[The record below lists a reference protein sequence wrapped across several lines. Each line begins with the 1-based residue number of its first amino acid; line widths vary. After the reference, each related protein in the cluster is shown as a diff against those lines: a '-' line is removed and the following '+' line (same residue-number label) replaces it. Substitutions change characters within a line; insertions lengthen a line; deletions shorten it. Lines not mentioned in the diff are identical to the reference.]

1 MKILGK
7 KSLSTVI
14 KVFLWI
20 LLTICL
26 IVVIL
31 GGIVV
36 INDFNFFNSS
46 NTLRSLI
53 ILYLSSIPAAI
64 LITQFI
70 GIFKS
75 LENNDVFDKEN
86 LKRLRIS
93 YISSIVMGLMYL
105 INSIMLFF
113 SPEDENWVIIYMLL
127 TYIITLVFLI
137 FGIGLIVLSEIYK
150 RAIKYKEE
158 NDLTI

>member
-1 MKILGK
+1 MKVLGK
-7 KSLSTVI
+7 KSLSTLI
-14 KVFLWI
+14 KIFLWI
-20 LLTICL
+20 LQTICL

-31 GGIVV
+31 GGVVV
-36 INDFNFFNSS
+36 IKDFSFFNST
-46 NTLRSLI
+46 NTLKSLI
-53 ILYLSSIPAAI
+53 ILYLSSIPAAV
-64 LITQFI
+64 LIAQFI

-93 YISSIVMGLMYL
+93 YISSIIMGLLYL
-105 INSIMLFF
+105 INSIILFF
-113 SPEDENWVIIYMLL
+113 SPEDENWVVIYMLL

-137 FGIGLIVLSEIYK
+137 FGVGLIVLSEIYK

>member
-1 MKILGK
+1 MKVLGK
-7 KSLSTVI
+7 KSLSTLI
-14 KVFLWI
+14 KIFLWI
-20 LLTICL
+20 LFTVCL

-31 GGIVV
+31 GGV
-36 INDFNFFNSS
+36 ILIKDFTFFKST
-46 NTLRSLI
+46 NTLKTLI
-53 ILYLSSIPAAI
+53 ILYLSSWPANV
-64 LITQFI
+64 LISQFI

-75 LENNDVFDKEN
+75 LENNNVFDKNN
-86 LKRLRIS
+86 LKRLKIS

-105 INSIMLFF
+105 INSVILFLNK
-113 SPEDENWVIIYMLL
+113 ENENWMIIYMLL

-137 FGIGLIVLSEIYK
+137 FGVGLIVLSEIYK

>member
-14 KVFLWI
+14 KIFLWI

-31 GGIVV
+31 GGIIV
-36 INDFNFFNSS
+36 IKDFSFFNTS

-53 ILYLSSIPAAI
+53 ILYLSSWPAAV
-64 LITQFI
+64 LIIQFI
-70 GIFKS
+70 GIFRS

-93 YISSIVMGLMYL
+93 YVSSIVMGIMYL
-105 INSIMLFF
+105 INSILLFF
-113 SPEDENWVIIYMLL
+113 SSEDENWVIIYMLL

-137 FGIGLIVLSEIYK
+137 FGVGLIVLSEIYK
-150 RAIKYKEE
+150 KAIKYKEE

>member
-7 KSLSTVI
+7 KSLSTII

-31 GGIVV
+31 VGIVL
-36 INDFNFFNSS
+36 IKDFNFFNSS

-53 ILYLSSIPAAI
+53 ILYLSSVPAAV
-64 LITQFI
+64 LIIQFI

-75 LENNDVFDKEN
+75 LENNNVFDKKN

-93 YISSIVMGLMYL
+93 YISSIIMGLMYL

-113 SPEDENWVIIYMLL
+113 SPEEENWVIIYMLL

-137 FGIGLIVLSEIYK
+137 FGVGLIVLSEIYK

>member
-1 MKILGK
+1 MKVLGE

-14 KVFLWI
+14 KIFLCI
-20 LLTICL
+20 LLIICL

-36 INDFNFFNSS
+36 ISDFSFFNTS

-64 LITQFI
+64 LIKQFI

-75 LENNDVFDKEN
+75 LEKNNVFDKEN

-105 INSIMLFF
+105 VNSIILFF
-113 SPEDENWVIIYMLL
+113 SPEDENWVIVYMLL

-137 FGIGLIVLSEIYK
+137 FGVGLIVLSEIYK

>member
-7 KSLSTVI
+7 RSLSTVI

-36 INDFNFFNSS
+36 ISEFNFFNTT
-46 NTLRSLI
+46 NTLRTLI
-53 ILYLSSIPAAI
+53 VLYLSSMPAAI
-64 LITQFI
+64 LISQFV
-70 GIFKS
+70 GIFRS
-75 LENNDVFDKEN
+75 LENNDVFDKGN

-93 YISSIVMGLMYL
+93 YVSSIIMGIMYL
-105 INSIMLFF
+105 VNSVMLYF
-113 SPEDENWVIIYMLL
+113 STEDENWVIVYILL

-137 FGIGLIVLSEIYK
+137 FGVGLIVLSEIYK
-150 RAIKYKEE
+150 KAIKYKEE

>member
-7 KSLSTVI
+7 KSLATVI
-14 KVFLWI
+14 KIFLWI

-26 IVVIL
+26 VVVIM

-36 INDFNFFNSS
+36 IKDFSFFNTT

-53 ILYLSSIPAAI
+53 VLYLSSWPAAI
-64 LITQFI
+64 LIVQFI
-70 GIFKS
+70 GIFRS
-75 LENNDVFDKEN
+75 LENNDIFDKQN
-86 LKRLRIS
+86 LKRLRVS
-93 YISSIVMGLMYL
+93 YISSVIMGLMYL

-113 SPEDENWVIIYMLL
+113 SSEDESWIIIYMLL
-127 TYIITLVFLI
+127 TYVITLVFLI
-137 FGIGLIVLSEIYK
+137 FGVGLIVLSEIYK
-150 RAIKYKEE
+150 KAIKYKEE

>member
-1 MKILGK
+1 MKVLGK
-7 KSLSTVI
+7 KSLSTII
-14 KVFLWI
+14 KIFLWV
-20 LLTICL
+20 LFTVCL

-31 GGIVV
+31 GGV
-36 INDFNFFNSS
+36 ILIKDFTFFKST
-46 NTLRSLI
+46 NTLKTLI
-53 ILYLSSIPAAI
+53 ILYLSSWPASV
-64 LITQFI
+64 LISQFI

-75 LENNDVFDKEN
+75 LENNNVFDKNN
-86 LKRLRIS
+86 LKRLKVS

-105 INSIMLFF
+105 INSVILFLNK
-113 SPEDENWVIIYMLL
+113 ENENWMIIYMLL

-137 FGIGLIVLSEIYK
+137 FGVGLIVLSEIYK

>member
-1 MKILGK
+1 MKVLGK
-7 KSLSTVI
+7 KSLSTLI
-14 KVFLWI
+14 KIFLWI
-20 LLTICL
+20 LFTVCL

-31 GGIVV
+31 GGV
-36 INDFNFFNSS
+36 ILIKDFTFFKST
-46 NTLRSLI
+46 NTLKTLI
-53 ILYLSSIPAAI
+53 ILYLSSWPASV
-64 LITQFI
+64 LISQFI

-75 LENNDVFDKEN
+75 LENNNVFDKNN
-86 LKRLRIS
+86 LKRLKVR

-105 INSIMLFF
+105 INSVILFLNK
-113 SPEDENWVIIYMLL
+113 ENENWMIIYMLL

-137 FGIGLIVLSEIYK
+137 FGVGLIVLSEIYK

>member
-1 MKILGK
+1 MKVLGER
-7 KSLSTVI
+7 SLSTVI
-14 KVFLWI
+14 KIFLWI
-20 LLTICL
+20 LLIICL
-26 IVVIL
+26 VVVIF
-31 GGIVV
+31 GGIVL
-36 INDFNFFNSS
+36 ISDFSFFNTS

-64 LITQFI
+64 LIKQFI

-75 LENNDVFDKEN
+75 LEDNNVFDKEN

-105 INSIMLFF
+105 VNSIILFL
-113 SPEDENWVIIYMLL
+113 SPEDENWVIVYMLL

-137 FGIGLIVLSEIYK
+137 FGVGLIVLSEIYK

>member
-14 KVFLWI
+14 KTFLWI

-26 IVVIL
+26 MVVIL

-36 INDFNFFNSS
+36 IHDFSFLNSS
-46 NTLRSLI
+46 NTSRSLI
-53 ILYLSSIPAAI
+53 ILYLSSWPAGV
-64 LITQFI
+64 LIAQFI

-75 LENNDVFDKEN
+75 LENNYVFDKKN

-93 YISSIVMGLMYL
+93 YISSIIMGLMYL

-113 SPEDENWVIIYMLL
+113 SQEDENWVIVYMLL

-137 FGIGLIVLSEIYK
+137 FGVGLIVLSEIYK
-150 RAIKYKEE
+150 KAIKYKEE

>member
-1 MKILGK
+1 MKVLGK
-7 KSLSTVI
+7 KSLSTLI
-14 KVFLWI
+14 KIFLWI
-20 LLTICL
+20 LFTVCL

-31 GGIVV
+31 GGV
-36 INDFNFFNSS
+36 ILIKDFTFFKST
-46 NTLRSLI
+46 NTLKTLI
-53 ILYLSSIPAAI
+53 ILYLSSWPASI
-64 LITQFI
+64 LISQFI

-75 LENNDVFDKEN
+75 LENNNVFDKNN
-86 LKRLRIS
+86 LKRLKIS

-105 INSIMLFF
+105 INSVILFLNK
-113 SPEDENWVIIYMLL
+113 ENENWMIIYMLL

-137 FGIGLIVLSEIYK
+137 FGVGLIVLSEIYK

>member
-1 MKILGK
+1 MKVLGK
-7 KSLSTVI
+7 KSLSTLI
-14 KVFLWI
+14 KIFLWI
-20 LLTICL
+20 LFTVCL

-31 GGIVV
+31 GGV
-36 INDFNFFNSS
+36 ILIKDFTFFKST
-46 NTLRSLI
+46 NTLKTLI
-53 ILYLSSIPAAI
+53 ILYLSSWPASV
-64 LITQFI
+64 LISQFI

-75 LENNDVFDKEN
+75 LENNNVFDKNN
-86 LKRLRIS
+86 LKRLKIS

-105 INSIMLFF
+105 INSVILFLNK
-113 SPEDENWVIIYMLL
+113 ENENWMIIYMLL

-137 FGIGLIVLSEIYK
+137 FGVGLIVLSEIYK

>member
-1 MKILGK
+1 MKVLGK
-7 KSLSTVI
+7 RSLATVI
-14 KVFLWI
+14 KIFLWI

-31 GGIVV
+31 GGTVV
-36 INDFNFFNSS
+36 ISEFNFFNTT
-46 NTLRSLI
+46 NTLRTLI
-53 ILYLSSIPAAI
+53 VLYLSSIPAAV

-75 LENNDVFDKEN
+75 LENNDVFDKKN

-93 YISSIVMGLMYL
+93 YVSSIIMGIMYL

-113 SPEDENWVIIYMLL
+113 STEDENWVIIYILL
-127 TYIITLVFLI
+127 TYIITLVFII
-137 FGIGLIVLSEIYK
+137 FGVGLIVLSEIYK
-150 RAIKYKEE
+150 KAIKYKEE

>member
-7 KSLSTVI
+7 KSLATII

-26 IVVIL
+26 MVVIL

-36 INDFNFFNSS
+36 IKDFNFFNSS

-64 LITQFI
+64 LINQFI

-93 YISSIVMGLMYL
+93 YISSIIMGEMYL
-105 INSIMLFF
+105 INSIILFF
-113 SPEDENWVIIYMLL
+113 SPEEENWVIIYMLL

-137 FGIGLIVLSEIYK
+137 FGVGLIVLSEIYK

>member
-105 INSIMLFF
+105 INSIMLFL

-150 RAIKYKEE
+150 KAIKYKEE

>member
-1 MKILGK
+1 MKVLGK

-14 KVFLWI
+14 KIFLWI
-20 LLTICL
+20 LLAICL
-26 IVVIL
+26 LVVIM

-36 INDFNFFNSS
+36 ISDFSFFNSS
-46 NTLRSLI
+46 STLRSLI
-53 ILYLSSIPAAI
+53 VLYLSSIPAAI
-64 LITQFI
+64 LISQFI

-75 LENNDVFDKEN
+75 LENNEVFDKKN
-86 LKRLRIS
+86 LKRLRTS
-93 YISSIVMGLMYL
+93 YISSIIMGIMYL
-105 INSIMLFF
+105 INSIMLFL
-113 SPEDENWVIIYMLL
+113 SQEDENWIIIYMLL

-137 FGIGLIVLSEIYK
+137 FGVGLIVLSEIYK

>member
-14 KVFLWI
+14 KIFLWI

-31 GGIVV
+31 GGIIV
-36 INDFNFFNSS
+36 INDFSFFNTS

-53 ILYLSSIPAAI
+53 ILYLSSWPAAV
-64 LITQFI
+64 LIIQFI
-70 GIFKS
+70 GIFRS

-93 YISSIVMGLMYL
+93 YVSSIVMGIMYL
-105 INSIMLFF
+105 INSILLFF
-113 SPEDENWVIIYMLL
+113 SSEDENWVIIYMLL

-137 FGIGLIVLSEIYK
+137 FGVGLIVLSEIYK
-150 RAIKYKEE
+150 KAIKYKEE